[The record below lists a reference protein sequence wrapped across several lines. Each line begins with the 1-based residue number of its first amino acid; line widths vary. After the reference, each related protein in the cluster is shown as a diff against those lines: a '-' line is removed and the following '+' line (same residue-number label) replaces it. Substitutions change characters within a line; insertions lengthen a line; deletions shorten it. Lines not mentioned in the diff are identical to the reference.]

1 MKRSSKPTGGLAV
14 TVLRARELAAKDEN
28 GYSDPYAL
36 LRVGTQEHRT
46 KTVPIS
52 LNPVWDETFEFTH
65 VPPGALLRVALY
77 DEDRMKEDDFLGE
90 ALVPLDS
97 AATPS
102 PEPEWHRLEVRPGS
116 SEFVC
121 GEVCLRVV
129 QGTGAASSSKK
140 ARTASPAPPMALASQ
155 YVIDASELTVDGA
168 KLGEGGFG
176 VVRRGT
182 FRGLGVAVKTL
193 LMRDGVNKKELIGEF
208 KEEVAMLAKVSHHP
222 KLCLFLGASVKEP
235 LTLVNELM
243 SGSVR
248 SLLDQGYGEPHA
260 VQLARLPWRR
270 RVEILLDAALGMAFL
285 HNCDPPVVHRDLK
298 ADNLLVDAHGNAK
311 VADFGLSRTIEGNT
325 LKGDYGTPGF
335 KAPEMYNE
343 SKAAKGYS
351 LPVDVFAFGMIAYE
365 LLSGGAWPYG
375 WALDL
380 ATDEQVEDAVSKGLP
395 PSALGGSPLPPD
407 APPKLLSLHRAC
419 IATKPDSRPAFV
431 TRRGAQ
437 THPSTIVPRLRALLL
452 ESGVARSCS
461 RRGQAEAAPPKPK
474 ADLAQLLH
482 RPVEQQR
489 GKTEAA
495 PSKPKAAKA
504 PAVGKK
510 QLQKKQPSKTAEP
523 AVGQRAAR
531 ERKPPETFEAEP
543 APPPAVPAAQQRGK
557 IEAAPSKPK
566 AAKAP
571 DVGEKQLQNKKQPS
585 KMAEPAVVQRAARER
600 KPPETFK
607 AEPAPPPAVLAAQA
621 RRKGS

>member
-14 TVLRARELAAKDEN
+14 TVLRARKLAAKDEN

-46 KTVPIS
+46 KTVPVS
-52 LNPVWDETFEFTH
+52 LNPVWDETFEFAH

-97 AATPS
+97 AATPG

-437 THPSTIVPRLRALLL
+437 AHPSTIVPRLRALLL
-452 ESGVARSCS
+452 ESGGGA

-482 RPVEQQR
+482 RPSGQPR
-489 GKTEAA
+489 GKIEAA
-495 PSKPKAAKA
+495 PCKPKAAKA

-510 QLQKKQPSKTAEP
+510 QLQ
-523 AVGQRAAR
+523 
-531 ERKPPETFEAEP
+531 
-543 APPPAVPAAQQRGK
+543 
-557 IEAAPSKPK
+557 
-566 AAKAP
+566 
-571 DVGEKQLQNKKQPS
+571 NKKQPN
-585 KMAEPAVVQRAARER
+585 KTAEPAVVQRAARER

>member
-14 TVLRARELAAKDEN
+14 TVLRARKLAAKDEN

-46 KTVPIS
+46 KTVPVS
-52 LNPVWDETFEFTH
+52 LNPVWDETFEFAH

-97 AATPS
+97 AATPG

-140 ARTASPAPPMALASQ
+140 ARTASPAPPVALASQ

-285 HNCDPPVVHRDLK
+285 HHCDPPVVHRDLK

-351 LPVDVFAFGMIAYE
+351 LPVDLFAFGGTMTYSSEIFGGQPDTGANGNMVLDGYTVYDLFASYKVNE
-365 LLSGGAWPYG
+365 NGRKLLLSEVAKSKLPGDFDYKKEDWEKDFGFVRDLGINFIQIFNQIISLRKSKKWNLKQKNIQYLKRGRYVEFNLLYDRGTKFGLQTGGN
-375 WALDL
+375 
-380 ATDEQVEDAVSKGLP
+380 VEAILMSLP
-395 PSALGGSPLPPD
+395 P
-407 APPKLLSLHRAC
+407 
-419 IATKPDSRPAFV
+419 
-431 TRRGAQ
+431 
-437 THPSTIVPRLRALLL
+437 
-452 ESGVARSCS
+452 
-461 RRGQAEAAPPKPK
+461 
-474 ADLAQLLH
+474 LA
-482 RPVEQQR
+482 
-489 GKTEAA
+489 KW
-495 PSKPKAAKA
+495 K
-504 PAVGKK
+504 
-510 QLQKKQPSKTAEP
+510 
-523 AVGQRAAR
+523 
-531 ERKPPETFEAEP
+531 
-543 APPPAVPAAQQRGK
+543 
-557 IEAAPSKPK
+557 
-566 AAKAP
+566 
-571 DVGEKQLQNKKQPS
+571 
-585 KMAEPAVVQRAARER
+585 
-600 KPPETFK
+600 
-607 AEPAPPPAVLAAQA
+607 
-621 RRKGS
+621 

>member
-14 TVLRARELAAKDEN
+14 TVLRARKLAAKDEN

-46 KTVPIS
+46 KTVPVS
-52 LNPVWDETFEFTH
+52 LNPVWDETFEFAH

-97 AATPS
+97 AATPG

-140 ARTASPAPPMALASQ
+140 ARNASPAPPMALASQ

-365 LLSGGAWPYG
+365 LLSGGASG
-375 WALDL
+375 GR
-380 ATDEQVEDAVSKGLP
+380 GL
-395 PSALGGSPLPPD
+395 
-407 APPKLLSLHRAC
+407 PPKLLSLHRAC

-461 RRGQAEAAPPKPK
+461 RRGQAGCHATATATGGRAYDAASRIVIFNFGERGVAFSRGFCDPP
-474 ADLAQLLH
+474 
-482 RPVEQQR
+482 
-489 GKTEAA
+489 
-495 PSKPKAAKA
+495 
-504 PAVGKK
+504 
-510 QLQKKQPSKTAEP
+510 
-523 AVGQRAAR
+523 R
-531 ERKPPETFEAEP
+531 ERRVLDEH
-543 APPPAVPAAQQRGK
+543 
-557 IEAAPSKPK
+557 
-566 AAKAP
+566 
-571 DVGEKQLQNKKQPS
+571 GEI
-585 KMAEPAVVQRAARER
+585 AGFR
-600 KPPETFK
+600 
-607 AEPAPPPAVLAAQA
+607 
-621 RRKGS
+621 